1 MNGAKLRLI
10 VAAAL
15 FLGWL
20 SWLGY
25 AAVAKNRGPVVSKVQ
40 AAAASQPI
48 AAELTAGSDGK
59 PEPQVKVIESFT
71 EGSPASG
78 TELYVANLAEAKG
91 FEGPGEYVL
100 LLNPDVAARV
110 FPVNGK
116 DLRLYSV
123 VGLQRSP
130 GYELAGTGSPT
141 IYKLTNE
148 VRAQVKKLYP

>member
-1 MNGAKLRLI
+1 MNLAKLRLI

-25 AAVAKNRGPVVSKVQ
+25 SAVAKSRGPVVSKVQ
-40 AAAASQPI
+40 AAAATHPV
-48 AAELTAGSDGK
+48 AAELIAGTDGK
-59 PEPQVKVIESFT
+59 PEPQVKVIEAFAAGAP
-71 EGSPASG
+71 EPG
-78 TELYVANLAEAKG
+78 TDLYVVNLAEAKG
-91 FEGPGEYVL
+91 FEGPGQYVL

-148 VRAQVKKLYP
+148 VRTQVNKLYP